1 MRRTLLAAAFLP
13 LLLSQLSA
21 ARADEIG
28 DAITE
33 AGRLYGAGD
42 LAGTRTALAEAS
54 QLLQQRAADGLV
66 RALPEPPAGWT
77 AEDAASQAAAT
88 VFGGMTQA
96 SRNYNNAAGQSVRVE
111 IAADNPMIAQVAM
124 ILGNPQMAGAMG
136 RLVRIGAHRGIQ
148 GQDGNITLLL
158 KNRYLV
164 QIGGDAPGEAKL
176 TFARAVDVAK
186 LPD

>member
-1 MRRTLLAAAFLP
+1 MRRTLLAATLAT
-13 LLLSQLSA
+13 LLLNPLA
-21 ARADEIG
+21 TARADEIK

-33 AGRLYGAGD
+33 AGRTYAAGD
-42 LAGTRTALAEAS
+42 IAGARAALAEAS

-66 RALPEPPAGWT
+66 LALPEPPTGWT
-77 AEDAASQAAAT
+77 AEEAASQAAAT
-88 VFGGMTQA
+88 IFGGMTQA
-96 SRNYNNAAGQSVRVE
+96 SRSYTNAAGQSVKVE
-111 IAADNPMIAQVAM
+111 IAADNPMIAQMAM

-136 RLVRIGAHRGIQ
+136 RLVRIGAHRGVQ

-164 QIGGDAPGEAKL
+164 QVGGDAPVEAKL
-176 TFARAVDVAK
+176 AFARAVDVAR